1 MCDQGNF
8 MGSGL
13 DDYPRYEEGT
23 ISKQHLDLHC
33 WMLLFAKSLKK
44 IADFFNLKEYK
55 IFFESEVLLFSE
67 KLIDFIDK
75 DNIYKDLSIF

>member
-1 MCDQGNF
+1 
-8 MGSGL
+8 
-13 DDYPRYEEGT
+13 
-23 ISKQHLDLHC
+23 
-33 WMLLFAKSLKK
+33 MLFFAESLKK
-44 IADFFNLKEYK
+44 IAVFFNLKEYK